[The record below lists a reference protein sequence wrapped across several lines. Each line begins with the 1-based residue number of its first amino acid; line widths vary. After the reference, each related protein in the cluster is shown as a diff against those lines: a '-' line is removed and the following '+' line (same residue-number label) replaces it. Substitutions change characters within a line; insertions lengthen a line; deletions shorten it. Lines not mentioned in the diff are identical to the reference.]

1 MENKQS
7 ERTPEN
13 NTDLDYELCEILGK
27 TMDEVDSMS
36 LTVVEDLRESLWRT
50 WISEGKEI

>member
-1 MENKQS
+1 MQNKQS
-7 ERTPEN
+7 ERTPEI

-36 LTVVEDLRESLWRT
+36 LAVVEELRESLWRT
-50 WISEGKEI
+50 WIS